1 MQLCRHT
8 GGGGRR
14 ETVIQHLGLFRLSG
28 LGAALSVGSGSWYF
42 ATDEYQDIPSL
53 IAAKGI
59 DFERLATHTFALEQ
73 AETAF
78 RMFDNRETEK
88 AVFIR

>member
-1 MQLCRHT
+1 M
-8 GGGGRR
+8 
-14 ETVIQHLGLFRLSG
+14 
-28 LGAALSVGSGSWYF
+28 
-42 ATDEYQDIPSL
+42 

-59 DFERLATHTFALEQ
+59 DLERLATHTFALEQ

-88 AVFIR
+88 AVFIRKEPHNDRCENHRPQQDGYAMTLLVVESPR